1 MLTKFMHHYPE
12 LVKLMQSTYHDSSYH
27 LEGSVWTHTCMVYS
41 YVQAIHPDNKVL
53 LAAAILHDIGKCYTG
68 EVIDGRTS
76 FKSHEGVSTM
86 LATDILPIFDLTEQE
101 KIDVLKVI
109 SLHGVNVSQLSVP
122 YLSMFRKADA
132 TGRITNKDT
141 RKDYEPRR
149 FHKPTSTPKFNVTFL
164 VGLPCSRKSTYAKSL
179 GLDILSR
186 DDLLTSQHTA
196 LSYNQA
202 YSLVHSNSD
211 SLAKFNQ
218 SFEQYI
224 TSKAR
229 AGKDLIIDMTMLS
242 LKSRRS
248 MMTHF
253 KHASFNAIVFLPKY
267 SQVLECNATR
277 PGKSISPEILHSMS
291 KSFVMPVLEEGFTNI
306 SYILEP

>member
-1 MLTKFMHHYPE
+1 
-12 LVKLMQSTYHDSSYH
+12 
-27 LEGSVWTHTCMVYS
+27 
-41 YVQAIHPDNKVL
+41 
-53 LAAAILHDIGKCYTG
+53 
-68 EVIDGRTS
+68 
-76 FKSHEGVSTM
+76 M

-149 FHKPTSTPKFNVTFL
+149 FHKPTLTPKFNVTFL

-186 DDLLTSQHTA
+186 DDLLTSQHPA

-202 YSLVHSNSD
+202 YSLVHSNPD

-218 SFEQYI
+218 SFEQHI

-229 AGKDLIIDMTMLS
+229 AGKNLIIDMTMLS

-248 MMTHF
+248 MMTHSNTHHSTQLYF
-253 KHASFNAIVFLPKY
+253 YLNTLKFLNAMLL
-267 SQVLECNATR
+267 VLVNPFHLNSYTQCQN
-277 PGKSISPEILHSMS
+277 HS
-291 KSFVMPVLEEGFTNI
+291 
-306 SYILEP
+306 